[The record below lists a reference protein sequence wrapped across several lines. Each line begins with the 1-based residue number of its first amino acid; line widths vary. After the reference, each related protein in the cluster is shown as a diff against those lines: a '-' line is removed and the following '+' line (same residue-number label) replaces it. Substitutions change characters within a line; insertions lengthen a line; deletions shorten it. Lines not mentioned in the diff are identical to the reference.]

1 MKFTFLISTILCGT
15 MLFSCS
21 KDNTET
27 TSKPITTQEKPISFT
42 IDGNLQEVDSAYA
55 LLYNNDIPPYERLMD
70 IIGYKNGRILIEA
83 TLLEPKIGKQTLGDG
98 GNRLITYKQGVDLN
112 EYYASKNGTI
122 NLTLCDTINPSIIGT
137 FETMVQQVLGGS
149 AIKIIKEGKIKI
161 TKLAKK

>member
-1 MKFTFLISTILCGT
+1 MKFTFFISTILCGI

-27 TSKPITTQEKPISFT
+27 ISKPITTQEKPISFT

-70 IIGYKNGRILIEA
+70 IIGYKNGKILIEA
-83 TLLEPKIGKQTLGDG
+83 TLLEAKIGKQTLGDG
-98 GNRLITYKQGVDLN
+98 GNRLITYKQGLDLN
-112 EYYASKNGTI
+112 EYFASKNGTI
-122 NLTLCDTINPSIIGT
+122 NLTLCDTIAPNIIGT